1 MTDWLEWKRSVA
13 RLKRCGF
20 YENNTTD
27 TPIRSRRETNILQM
41 LRMVD
46 QRLASAGVAASVFAA
61 MRKPVF
67 DRVVVWRDAVHT
79 AMIRCVASIFALRHS
94 HSHNNA
100 CHALIEFLSI
110 EGSSRTLPRLKAR
123 DGKHHLATIGISWV
137 SSSVS
142 DQTDIVWAKRDATAS
157 CDRAHWSHWAWASTT
172 LNQSIER
179 LPPKLA
185 KLNNSH
191 RRIC

>member
-67 DRVVVWRDAVHT
+67 DRVVV
-79 AMIRCVASIFALRHS
+79 
-94 HSHNNA
+94 
-100 CHALIEFLSI
+100 
-110 EGSSRTLPRLKAR
+110 
-123 DGKHHLATIGISWV
+123 
-137 SSSVS
+137 
-142 DQTDIVWAKRDATAS
+142 
-157 CDRAHWSHWAWASTT
+157 
-172 LNQSIER
+172 
-179 LPPKLA
+179 
-185 KLNNSH
+185 
-191 RRIC
+191 